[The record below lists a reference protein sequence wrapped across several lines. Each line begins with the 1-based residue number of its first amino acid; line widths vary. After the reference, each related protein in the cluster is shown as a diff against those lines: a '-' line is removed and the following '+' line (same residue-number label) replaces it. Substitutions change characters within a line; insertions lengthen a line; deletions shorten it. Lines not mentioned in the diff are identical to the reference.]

1 MSGNAA
7 LAAAKRR
14 RNPASGNIVD
24 HSSSQEIEPISK
36 KTYSFQSLISEHDFK
51 IFKLEKLI
59 SNTSSNSS
67 NINQEQ
73 IIGLV
78 NNAENMAKTNSAEIR
93 LLKSTVQKQN
103 KMQQEINSLL
113 TTLRATLNAQTSELN
128 TLRLQTA
135 DLQKSK
141 NWVDNST
148 QAYNTSDPEGS
159 DPGGLVTDV
168 GNMNLEIVEKEDQ

>member
-1 MSGNAA
+1 
-7 LAAAKRR
+7 
-14 RNPASGNIVD
+14 
-24 HSSSQEIEPISK
+24 
-36 KTYSFQSLISEHDFK
+36 
-51 IFKLEKLI
+51 
-59 SNTSSNSS
+59 
-67 NINQEQ
+67 
-73 IIGLV
+73 
-78 NNAENMAKTNSAEIR
+78 MAKTNSAEIR